1 MSAAPPANFNPEEAE
16 NLEDVRT
23 LLPLKLTSP
32 VQVANLS
39 ADGEAICSQRLQPPL
54 PYPPITPP
62 LTPP

>member
-23 LLPLKLTSP
+23 LLPLKLTSL

-39 ADGEAICSQRLQPPL
+39 ADGEAICRQRFATSPPIL
-54 PYPPITPP
+54 PITPP
-62 LTPP
+62 LTRL